1 MTRVARLR
9 IGELLVR
16 AGVVTAE
23 QVDEALAL
31 QAQKGGR
38 LGEVLIG
45 LKRIDETDLGEAL
58 SQQLGLP
65 FVGDLATQEIDA
77 EVVSL
82 VPIAFAKRFGL
93 LPLGRED
100 GAVRVAVTDPLDLTA
115 IDQVARLVGAR
126 PRLVVTSPKA
136 LLDVVNRTYDV
147 AGDSARDMIED
158 LDIESLDTLA
168 HELEEPEDLLDADS
182 EAPIIRLLNT
192 LMAQAVKE
200 RASDIHIEPFERE
213 LVVRFRIDGILHDVL
228 RPPKRIQSSITSRA
242 KIMAGLNIAEKRL
255 PQDGRIRI
263 KIGGKDIDI
272 RVSVIPVAHGERIVM
287 RLLDKATVVLD
298 LEQLGLLEDHRNTM
312 ERLIHRPNGILLVTG
327 PTGSGKTTTLYA
339 GITRIN
345 SVDKNIIT
353 VEDPVEYQLRGIGQ
367 IQVHPKIGLSFASG
381 LRSILRQDPDVILVG
396 EIRDLETAEIAIQAS
411 LTGHL
416 VFSTLHT
423 NDAPGA
429 VTRLVDM
436 GVEAFLVASSLLGV
450 LAQRLVRV
458 ICPQCKKPYQPA
470 VGELEEIGLTLTD
483 LPDGVMWKG
492 SGCNACMRTGYKGRT
507 GIYELFVVNEAVRD
521 AILGRG
527 DTATVR
533 RAAMASG
540 MLTLRADGARKALAG
555 VTTIEEVIRV
565 TQDVM

>member
-1 MTRVARLR
+1 VSVVRARL
-9 IGELLVR
+9 GEILVST
-16 AGVVTAE
+16 GVVTAE
-23 QVDEALAL
+23 QVDEALAV
-31 QAQKGGR
+31 QSQKGGR
-38 LGEVLIG
+38 IGEVLIG
-45 LKRIDETDLGEAL
+45 LKRVDETDVAQAL
-58 SQQLGLP
+58 ARQLGLTCAP
-65 FVGDLATQEIDA
+65 DLTAHDVDTELA
-77 EVVSL
+77 SR
-82 VPIAFAKRFGL
+82 VPIAFAKRYGIV
-93 LPLGRED
+93 PLGRED
-100 GAVRVAVTDPLDLTA
+100 GSVRLAVTDPLDLTA
-115 IDQVARLVGAR
+115 IDQVAKLVGLR
-126 PRLVVTSPKA
+126 PRLVVTSPRV
-136 LLDVVNRTYDV
+136 LLEVVNRTYDV

-200 RASDIHIEPFERE
+200 RASDIHIEPFERD
-213 LVVRFRIDGILHDVL
+213 LVVRYRIDGILHDVL

-272 RVSVIPVAHGERIVM
+272 RMSVIPVAHGERIVM

-298 LEQLGLLEDHRNTM
+298 LQQLGLLEDHRDTI
-312 ERLIHRPNGILLVTG
+312 EKLIHKPNGIFLVTG

-353 VEDPVEYQLRGIGQ
+353 VEDPIEYQLRGIGQ

-458 ICPQCKKPYQPA
+458 ICTHCKKPYHPTPT
-470 VGELEEIGLTLTD
+470 ELEELGVREAD
-483 LPDGVMWKG
+483 LPDGVLWKG
-492 SGCNACMRTGYKGRT
+492 VGCNACMRTGYKGRT
-507 GIYELFVVNEAVRD
+507 GIYELFVVNDAVRE

-533 RAAMASG
+533 RAALATG
-540 MLTLRADGARKALAG
+540 MLTLRGDGSRKVVRG
-555 VTTIEEVIRV
+555 ITTVEEVIRV
-565 TQDVM
+565 TQDVL